1 MLRRQQYSVQLGE
14 LEYVKPIDKK
24 CVTRKERLAQQKKE
38 ACGVGVLKAYS
49 VDEMGNSL
57 TKNVGNMMDDARKLV
72 NIYKQHACDPMPPPC
87 LITKKCKAKT
97 STLHDG
103 TSNVEP
109 SIIGL
114 NIKGDGNVGALYN
127 TYRDIKIVDTEA
139 LIQQIRQGYAP
150 FQDQVTKEALYK
162 SQQYGAQFDVMTGVP
177 TGFGCPSACPP
188 RKKVC
193 NTYPPKCKIQD
204 PLNNPIIGIGSDGM
218 EARENLRDV
227 IEATASLN
235 GLRVAPQTASS
246 QTEDSMRVETDL
258 PAEEMEEELNEYN
271 LLMEARRQGKGEM
284 KERDPKETPPSE
296 AGASDMTVKTGETL
310 GDNLLRTRNRA
321 QELAQVYQIPKPTS
335 NPTIALVESYEKS
348 TYGQT
353 LSQSQRKELKEGR
366 IPQKVQRMLDNQK
379 KAGK

>member
-14 LEYVKPIDKK
+14 LEYVKPIEKK
-24 CVTRKERLAQQKKE
+24 CVSRKERLAQQKKE

-49 VDEMGNSL
+49 VDEVGNSL

-72 NIYKQHACDPMPPPC
+72 NIYKQHACDPLAPSC
-87 LITKKCKAKT
+87 LITTKCKAKT

-109 SIIGL
+109 SIVGL
-114 NIKGDGNVGALYN
+114 NLKGDGNVGALYN

-162 SQQYGAQFDVMTGVP
+162 SQQYGAEFDVMTGVP
-177 TGFGCPSACPP
+177 TGFGCPGKCPP
-188 RKKVC
+188 RRKVC
-193 NTYPPKCKIQD
+193 RKYPPSCKIQD

-235 GLRVAPQTASS
+235 GVRVAPQTASS
-246 QTEDSMRVETDL
+246 QTESMRVETDL
-258 PAEEMEEELNEYN
+258 PEEEMEGDLREPPKTDYN
-271 LLMEARRQGKGEM
+271 LLMEARREGKGEM
-284 KERDPKETPPSE
+284 KEFSPRSVPPSE
-296 AGASDMTVKTGETL
+296 AGASDMTVRTGETTGEAL
-310 GDNLLRTRNRA
+310 KRTRNGRGTARDIQLRDEEELLRYGEVLTNNDRA
-321 QELAQVYQIPKPTS
+321 SVKKGKPS
-335 NPTIALVESYEKS
+335 GA
-348 TYGQT
+348 
-353 LSQSQRKELKEGR
+353 
-366 IPQKVQRMLDNQK
+366 VQRMLEKMEGK
-379 KAGK
+379 KSKE

>member
-24 CVTRKERLAQQKKE
+24 CVSRKERLAQQKKE

-49 VDEMGNSL
+49 VDEVGNSL

-72 NIYKQHACDPMPPPC
+72 NIYKQHACDPLAPKC

-193 NTYPPKCKIQD
+193 HKYPPTCKIQD

-246 QTEDSMRVETDL
+246 QTEDSMRVKTDL

-284 KERDPKETPPSE
+284 KEFSPKETPPSE
-296 AGASDMTVKTGETL
+296 AGASDLTVKAGETT
-310 GDNLLRTRNRA
+310 GDALLRSRNRV
-321 QELAQVYQIPKPTS
+321 QELAQIYSTPRPTADS
-335 NPTIALVESYEKS
+335 TIALKNSYDQK
-348 TYGQT
+348 TYGRILT
-353 LSQSQRKELKEGR
+353 NNERTALKEGR
-366 IPQKVQRMLDNQK
+366 IPRTVQDSLDK
-379 KAGK
+379 MGGK